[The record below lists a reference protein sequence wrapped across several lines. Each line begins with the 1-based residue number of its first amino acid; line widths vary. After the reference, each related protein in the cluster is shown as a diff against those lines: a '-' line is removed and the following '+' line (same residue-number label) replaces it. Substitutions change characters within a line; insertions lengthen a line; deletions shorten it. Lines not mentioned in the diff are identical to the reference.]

1 MKRLFSLMLLLMCAG
16 CDSSGSSSN
25 DDDVDID
32 VTPPSSAVRLIF
44 IHHSCGQN
52 WLADGNGNLR
62 AELNANNYYVSES
75 NYGWDAET
83 EDNLGDSTNTE
94 NWPEWFNNTKM
105 PYVYASTYASD
116 SNSSSISNPGGENE
130 IIMFKSCYPL
140 SEVGSGIS
148 DEKAYYNTIRDYFE
162 NHPDKLFILITPPG
176 ESNVSS
182 AALTRQLC
190 SWLIDEENGWL
201 KDYPHK
207 NVGVYDFYC
216 TLSETDSHHRIK
228 NGAVEHFYSSAY
240 DGESPYHDGD
250 DHPNAIA
257 NQKAANEFVPLLNYF
272 YNRWK
277 NRK

>member
-1 MKRLFSLMLLLMCAG
+1 MCAG
-16 CDSSGSSSN
+16 CDSSSSSS
-25 DDDVDID
+25 DDEID
-32 VTPPSSAVRLIF
+32 VTPPSSTVRLIF

-52 WLADGNGNLR
+52 WLADGDGNLR
-62 AELNANNYYVSES
+62 AELNANRYYVSES
-75 NYGWDAET
+75 NYGWDAEPD
-83 EDNLGDSTNTE
+83 DNLGDSTNTE

-116 SNSSSISNPGGENE
+116 SNSLSISNPGGENE

-140 SEVGSGIS
+140 SEVDSSIN
-148 DEKAYYNTIRDYFE
+148 DEKAYYNTIRNYFE
-162 NHPDKLFILITPPG
+162 DHPDKLFILITPPG
-176 ESNVSS
+176 ETNVSS
-182 AALTRQLC
+182 AVLTRQLC

-250 DHPNAIA
+250 NHPNAVG
-257 NQKAANEFVPLLNYF
+257 NQKATNEFVPLLNYY

-277 NRK
+277 KSR

>member
-1 MKRLFSLMLLLMCAG
+1 MKRFFCSLLLLMCAG
-16 CDSSGSSSN
+16 CDSSSSSS
-25 DDDVDID
+25 DDEID
-32 VTPPSSAVRLIF
+32 VTPPSSTVRLIF

-52 WLADGNGNLR
+52 WLADGDGNLR
-62 AELNANNYYVSES
+62 AELNANRYYVSES
-75 NYGWDAET
+75 NYGWDAEPD
-83 EDNLGDSTNTE
+83 DNLGDSTNTE

-140 SEVGSGIS
+140 SEVDSSIN
-148 DEKAYYNTIRDYFE
+148 DEKAYYNTIRNYFE
-162 NHPDKLFILITPPG
+162 DHPDKLFILITPPG
-176 ESNVSS
+176 ETNVSS
-182 AALTRQLC
+182 AVLTRQLC

-250 DHPNAIA
+250 NHPNAVG
-257 NQKAANEFVPLLNYF
+257 NQKAANEFVPLLNYY

-277 NRK
+277 KSR

>member
-1 MKRLFSLMLLLMCAG
+1 MKRFFCSLLLLMCAG
-16 CDSSGSSSN
+16 CDSSSSSS
-25 DDDVDID
+25 DDEID
-32 VTPPSSAVRLIF
+32 VTPPSSTVRLIF

-52 WLADGNGNLR
+52 WLADGDGNLR
-62 AELNANNYYVSES
+62 AELNANRYYVSES
-75 NYGWDAET
+75 NYGWDAEPD
-83 EDNLGDSTNTE
+83 DNLGDSTNTE

-140 SEVGSGIS
+140 SEVDSSIN
-148 DEKAYYNTIRDYFE
+148 DEKAYYNTIRNYFE
-162 NHPDKLFILITPPG
+162 DHPDKLFILITPPG
-176 ESNVSS
+176 ETNVSS
-182 AALTRQLC
+182 AVLTRQLC

-240 DGESPYHDGD
+240 DGESPYHDSD
-250 DHPNAIA
+250 NHPNAVG
-257 NQKAANEFVPLLNYF
+257 NQKAANEFVPLLNYY

-277 NRK
+277 KSR

>member
-1 MKRLFSLMLLLMCAG
+1 MKRFFCSLLLLMCAG
-16 CDSSGSSSN
+16 CDSSSSSSDN
-25 DDDVDID
+25 EID
-32 VTPPSSAVRLIF
+32 VTPPSSTVRLIF

-52 WLADGNGNLR
+52 WLADGDGNLR
-62 AELNANNYYVSES
+62 AELNANRYYVSES
-75 NYGWDAET
+75 NYGWDAEPD
-83 EDNLGDSTNTE
+83 DNLGDSTNTE
-94 NWPEWFNNTKM
+94 NWSMWFNNTKM

-140 SEVGSGIS
+140 SEVDSSIN
-148 DEKAYYNTIRDYFE
+148 DEKAYYNTIRNYFE
-162 NHPDKLFILITPPG
+162 DHPDKLFILITPPG
-176 ESNVSS
+176 ETNVSS
-182 AALTRQLC
+182 AVLTRQLC

-250 DHPNAIA
+250 DHPNAVG
-257 NQKAANEFVPLLNYF
+257 NQKATNEFVPLLNYY

-277 NRK
+277 KSR